1 MKRLWIAALMLVPLG
16 ARAQG
21 IDMTKG
27 GPVEVTSDDGMEW
40 RQNEQVIIAKG
51 NAKAVRGDVTVTA
64 DQLLAHYRKKA
75 TPASATPP
83 SATPASATPP
93 SATPATATPP
103 VTHPV
108 AGATAPTAAPASE
121 PGDTGNNEVYR
132 LEAEGHVHIF
142 TPTDQAFGDHAIY
155 DMDQAVLVLTGHDLH
170 IITPQQTMSARD
182 VMEYWSQK
190 HMAVGRGD
198 AVVNTNDGRR
208 LRADVLVGYTAD
220 PNAPPASPPTSPVQ
234 KASATSAKPNADPL
248 VDATGKL
255 QRVDAF
261 GHVEVRTATEIFHA
275 DKGVYIPDTGIA
287 RLVGNVHLTRGQNQL
302 NGDEAVINLKTGVS
316 TMERNPGGRV
326 QGLVVPNDAQ
336 AGPGTTPGAKS
347 GATPGT
353 TAKPGVQ
360 AK

>member
-1 MKRLWIAALMLVPLG
+1 MNRVWLAAALALVPLG
-16 ARAQG
+16 LHAQG

-27 GPVEVTSDDGMEW
+27 GPIEVTSDNGMEW

-75 TPASATPP
+75 ASP
-83 SATPASATPP
+83 
-93 SATPATATPP
+93 
-103 VTHPV
+103 
-108 AGATAPTAAPASE
+108 GAPGTAAPAGPAAAAGAAGAPGPAVPAAAPATE

-220 PNAPPASPPTSPVQ
+220 PNAPPASPVQ
-234 KASATSAKPNADPL
+234 KVAATPAKPNADPL

-275 DKGVYIPDTGIA
+275 DKGVYVPDTGIA

-336 AGPGTTPGAKS
+336 AGPGATPGAKS
-347 GATPGT
+347 GPAPGT

>member
-1 MKRLWIAALMLVPLG
+1 MSRQWLAAFLLMFSLA

-64 DQLLAHYRKKA
+64 DQLIAHYRKKA
-75 TPASATPP
+75 AAPGTQAAAAPGTPAPRTL
-83 SATPASATPP
+83 ATPASAPG
-93 SATPATATPP
+93 PAPGSVP
-103 VTHPV
+103 
-108 AGATAPTAAPASE
+108 GQAPAAE
-121 PGDTGNNEVYR
+121 PSDTGNTEIYR

-142 TPTDQAFGDHAIY
+142 TPTDQAFGDHAVY
-155 DMDQAVLVLTGHDLH
+155 DIDQAVLVLTGHDLH
-170 IITPQQTMSARD
+170 IITPQDTLSARD

-220 PNAPPASPPTSPVQ
+220 PNAPAAPAVQ
-234 KASATSAKPNADPL
+234 KASATPATPGKPNADPL
-248 VDATGKL
+248 MAASGKL

-275 DKGVYIPDTGIA
+275 DKGVYVPDTGIA
-287 RLVGNVHLTRGQNQL
+287 RLAGNVHLTRGQNQL

-316 TMERNPGGRV
+316 TMVRNPGSRV
-326 QGLVVPNDAQ
+326 EGLVVPNDAQ
-336 AGPGTTPGAKS
+336 AGASTAPGAKS
-347 GATPGT
+347 ATSLNNA
-353 TAKPGVQ
+353 AKPGVQ
-360 AK
+360 SK